1 MGCAMPWILR
11 RRIRDE
17 RLDIGRAVARHPGP
31 VGRAAEQ
38 VGDDTAG
45 PRGQPGGPAGRT
57 GRAGGRER
65 VGQVADP
72 AGRDGPAGRVA
83 GGGDRRFGPAGRD
96 RAGGRA
102 RPGAARVPRPPD
114 RDDLPGPDD
123 LARPGAA
130 GRRAD
135 RRGPARAWREPPRRA
150 GADAGGAGRGA
161 VARPGAALP
170 RLPARAVRGHAAA
183 RDDRRRAGRQ
193 PAAAAGRRTDHRAR
207 RHHPAADPGAGRA
220 AAAGPAPGR
229 PVGHPRSWGGRA
241 VRATARGHVRGPNRR
256 GRADRGRVCLTPAS
270 LYGRSATGR
279 AVDLGR
285 ADRAGADTGLAAGPG
300 PATARLFV
308 RAAVSAGA
316 PGVFAY
322 RSGALGAGPGGG
334 GCVPR
339 AGLGVAAVTGPVI
352 EASGLVKVYA
362 GGGRAK
368 TALAGVSLTLP
379 EGKCLGVV
387 GESGCGK
394 STLARLLVGLE
405 RPTAGTVTLQGRPLA
420 SYPRPELARQLQL
433 VSQDPFSSLNPR
445 LTAGR
450 ALTEVLLVHRRVPG
464 RRQAGARVTEL
475 LDMVS
480 LGSRFTDRLPHEM
493 SGGQA
498 QRVAIARAL
507 AAEPQIL
514 ILDEP
519 TSALDVSVRAGIVN
533 LLAGLRAE
541 LSLSYLFISHDM
553 AVIRQLSDR
562 IGVMYQG
569 RFVERGPWRAVLS
582 APLHPY
588 TRALL
593 AAVPEP
599 TPDGSLLAGAAADE
613 ASAPDVL
620 APANAG
626 DSCPYLP
633 RCPIS
638 IGRCRTEDPPLAP
651 VAGEHEAACFRA
663 GEVPVPIAADPAGIR
678 PAAAADAEAMAE
690 LFVAAWRQ
698 AYPGVVP
705 DAVLAALDHDRTAR
719 WLAGL
724 IDGGPD
730 GNTAGQTDVAV
741 RDGQVIG
748 FVRYG
753 TRTGE
758 PGGYVFGLY
767 VHPAQAG
774 HGTGRALLSHAEQR
788 LREQGSDTVSLH
800 VFEANER
807 ARRLYAKAGYAPDGS
822 TRVEPEYEATEV
834 RLVKVFA

>member
-102 RPGAARVPRPPD
+102 RPGAARVPRQPD
-114 RDDLPGPDD
+114 RDDLPGSDD

-130 GRRAD
+130 GRCAD
-135 RRGPARAWREPPRRA
+135 RRGPARARREPPFCL

-161 VARPGAALP
+161 AARPGPAGP
-170 RLPARAVRGHAAA
+170 RLSARAVRRHAAA
-183 RDDRRRAGRQ
+183 RDDRRRTGRQ
-193 PAAAAGRRTDHRAR
+193 SQAAAGRRADHRAR
-207 RHHPAADPGAGRA
+207 RHHPAADPGANGP

-229 PVGHPRSWGGRA
+229 ALGHSRSRGGRA
-241 VRATARGHVRGPNRR
+241 VRAAARGDVRGPNRR

-270 LYGRSATGR
+270 LYGRAVAGG

-316 PGVFAY
+316 PGVFAD
-322 RSGALGAGPGGG
+322 RSGALGAGPCGGG
-334 GCVPR
+334 GVR
-339 AGLGVAAVTGPVI
+339 GAGLGVAAVTGPVL
-352 EASGLVKVYA
+352 EAADLVKVYSA
-362 GGGRAK
+362 GGRPK

-420 SYPRPELARQLQL
+420 SYPRPELARRLQL

-464 RRQAGARVTEL
+464 RREAAARVTEL

-480 LGSRFTDRLPHEM
+480 LGARFTDRLPHEM

-507 AAEPQIL
+507 AADPQIL

-533 LLAGLRAE
+533 LLAGLRLE
-541 LSLSYLFISHDM
+541 LALSYLFISHDM
-553 AVIRQLSDR
+553 AVIRQLSDS

-569 RFVERGPWRAVLS
+569 RFVERGPWQAVLS

-599 TPDGSLLAGAAADE
+599 HPDGSLLAGAAADDP
-613 ASAPDVL
+613 AG
-620 APANAG
+620 APAEAG
-626 DSCPYLP
+626 AGCPYLP

-638 IGRCRTEDPPLAP
+638 IGRCRTEDPPLAAI
-651 VAGEHEAACFRA
+651 AGEHEAACFRA
-663 GEVPVPIAADPAGIR
+663 GEVPAEVHGSIPVDADPAAGIR
-678 PAAAADAEAMAE
+678 GAATADADAMAGV
-690 LFVAAWRQ
+690 FVAAWRQ

-724 IDGGPD
+724 IDGRPE

-767 VHPAQAG
+767 VHPARAG
-774 HGTGRALLSHAEQR
+774 HGTGRSLLSHAEQR

-807 ARRLYAKAGYAPDGS
+807 AR
-822 TRVEPEYEATEV
+822 
-834 RLVKVFA
+834 

>member
-1 MGCAMPWILR
+1 LT
-11 RRIRDE
+11 
-17 RLDIGRAVARHPGP
+17 GP
-31 VGRAAEQ
+31 VLEA
-38 VGDDTAG
+38 
-45 PRGQPGGPAGRT
+45 
-57 GRAGGRER
+57 
-65 VGQVADP
+65 
-72 AGRDGPAGRVA
+72 
-83 GGGDRRFGPAGRD
+83 
-96 RAGGRA
+96 
-102 RPGAARVPRPPD
+102 
-114 RDDLPGPDD
+114 
-123 LARPGAA
+123 
-130 GRRAD
+130 
-135 RRGPARAWREPPRRA
+135 
-150 GADAGGAGRGA
+150 
-161 VARPGAALP
+161 
-170 RLPARAVRGHAAA
+170 
-183 RDDRRRAGRQ
+183 
-193 PAAAAGRRTDHRAR
+193 
-207 RHHPAADPGAGRA
+207 
-220 AAAGPAPGR
+220 
-229 PVGHPRSWGGRA
+229 
-241 VRATARGHVRGPNRR
+241 
-256 GRADRGRVCLTPAS
+256 
-270 LYGRSATGR
+270 
-279 AVDLGR
+279 
-285 ADRAGADTGLAAGPG
+285 TGLAKVYPAGG
-300 PATARLFV
+300 
-308 RAAVSAGA
+308 
-316 PGVFAY
+316 
-322 RSGALGAGPGGG
+322 
-334 GCVPR
+334 
-339 AGLGVAAVTGPVI
+339 
-352 EASGLVKVYA
+352 YA
-362 GGGRAK
+362 GGVK
-368 TALAGVSLTLP
+368 TALAGVSLTLE
-379 EGKCLGVV
+379 EGSCLGVV

-420 SYPRPELARQLQL
+420 SYPRPELARRLQL

-450 ALTEVLLVHRRVPG
+450 ALTEVLLVHRRVAG
-464 RRQAGARVTEL
+464 KKQAAARVTEL

-480 LGSRFTDRLPHEM
+480 LGSRFTDRLPHEL

-569 RFVERGPWRAVLS
+569 RFTERGPWQAVLS

-599 TPDGSLLAGAAADE
+599 HPDGSLLATAAADE
-613 ASAPDVL
+613 PAG
-620 APANAG
+620 APAEAG
-626 DSCPYLP
+626 TGCPYLP

-638 IGRCRTEDPPLAP
+638 IGRCRTEDPPLAVIAP
-651 VAGEHEAACFRA
+651 EHEAACFRA
-663 GEVPVPIAADPAGIR
+663 GEAPVLTVGEPESSDRETAPQEAEIR
-678 PAAAADAEAMAE
+678 PAVAGDADAMAE
-690 LFVAAWRQ
+690 AFVAAWRQ

-705 DAVLAALDHDRTAR
+705 DAVLAGLDHDRTAR

-724 IDGGPD
+724 IDGRPGD
-730 GNTAGQTDVAV
+730 SAVGQTDVAV

-774 HGTGRALLSHAEQR
+774 HGTGRSLLSHAEQR

-807 ARRLYAKAGYAPDGS
+807 ARRLYAKAGYTPDGS

-834 RLVKVFA
+834 RLVKVFS

>member
-1 MGCAMPWILR
+1 
-11 RRIRDE
+11 
-17 RLDIGRAVARHPGP
+17 
-31 VGRAAEQ
+31 
-38 VGDDTAG
+38 
-45 PRGQPGGPAGRT
+45 
-57 GRAGGRER
+57 
-65 VGQVADP
+65 
-72 AGRDGPAGRVA
+72 
-83 GGGDRRFGPAGRD
+83 
-96 RAGGRA
+96 
-102 RPGAARVPRPPD
+102 
-114 RDDLPGPDD
+114 
-123 LARPGAA
+123 
-130 GRRAD
+130 
-135 RRGPARAWREPPRRA
+135 
-150 GADAGGAGRGA
+150 
-161 VARPGAALP
+161 
-170 RLPARAVRGHAAA
+170 
-183 RDDRRRAGRQ
+183 
-193 PAAAAGRRTDHRAR
+193 
-207 RHHPAADPGAGRA
+207 
-220 AAAGPAPGR
+220 
-229 PVGHPRSWGGRA
+229 
-241 VRATARGHVRGPNRR
+241 
-256 GRADRGRVCLTPAS
+256 
-270 LYGRSATGR
+270 
-279 AVDLGR
+279 
-285 ADRAGADTGLAAGPG
+285 
-300 PATARLFV
+300 
-308 RAAVSAGA
+308 
-316 PGVFAY
+316 
-322 RSGALGAGPGGG
+322 
-334 GCVPR
+334 
-339 AGLGVAAVTGPVI
+339 VTGPVI

-464 RRQAGARVTEL
+464 RREAAARVTEL

-480 LGSRFTDRLPHEM
+480 LGARFTDRRPHEM

-533 LLAGLRAE
+533 LLAGLRSE
-541 LSLSYLFISHDM
+541 LALSYLFISHDM
-553 AVIRQLSDR
+553 AVIRQLSDS

-569 RFVERGPWRAVLS
+569 RFVERGPWQAVLS

-599 TPDGSLLAGAAADE
+599 HPDGSLLAGAAADE

-620 APANAG
+620 APPNAG
-626 DSCPYLP
+626 ASCPYLP

-638 IGRCRTEDPPLAP
+638 IGRCRTEDPPLAVIVP
-651 VAGEHEAACFRA
+651 DHEAACFRA
-663 GEVPVPIAADPAGIR
+663 GEVPAEVPAEVPGSTAVDADPAAGIR
-678 PAAAADAEAMAE
+678 AAAATDADAMAE
-690 LFVAAWRQ
+690 VFVAAWRQ

-719 WLAGL
+719 WLTGL
-724 IDGGPD
+724 IDGRPE
-730 GNTAGQTDVAV
+730 GNTVGQTDVAV

-774 HGTGRALLSHAEQR
+774 HGTGRSLLSHAEQR

-834 RLVKVFA
+834 RLVKAFS

>member
-1 MGCAMPWILR
+1 
-11 RRIRDE
+11 
-17 RLDIGRAVARHPGP
+17 
-31 VGRAAEQ
+31 
-38 VGDDTAG
+38 
-45 PRGQPGGPAGRT
+45 
-57 GRAGGRER
+57 
-65 VGQVADP
+65 
-72 AGRDGPAGRVA
+72 VA
-83 GGGDRRFGPAGRD
+83 G
-96 RAGGRA
+96 
-102 RPGAARVPRPPD
+102 
-114 RDDLPGPDD
+114 
-123 LARPGAA
+123 
-130 GRRAD
+130 
-135 RRGPARAWREPPRRA
+135 
-150 GADAGGAGRGA
+150 
-161 VARPGAALP
+161 
-170 RLPARAVRGHAAA
+170 
-183 RDDRRRAGRQ
+183 
-193 PAAAAGRRTDHRAR
+193 
-207 RHHPAADPGAGRA
+207 
-220 AAAGPAPGR
+220 
-229 PVGHPRSWGGRA
+229 
-241 VRATARGHVRGPNRR
+241 
-256 GRADRGRVCLTPAS
+256 
-270 LYGRSATGR
+270 
-279 AVDLGR
+279 
-285 ADRAGADTGLAAGPG
+285 
-300 PATARLFV
+300 
-308 RAAVSAGA
+308 
-316 PGVFAY
+316 
-322 RSGALGAGPGGG
+322 
-334 GCVPR
+334 
-339 AGLGVAAVTGPVI
+339 VTGPVLPAL
-352 EASGLVKVYA
+352 EASGLVKVYPA
-362 GGGRAK
+362 GGRLK

-379 EGKCLGVV
+379 EGTCLGVV

-420 SYPRPELARQLQL
+420 SYPRPKLARQLQL

-464 RRQAGARVTEL
+464 RREAAARVTEL

-569 RFVERGPWRAVLS
+569 RFTERGPWQAVLS

-599 TPDGSLLAGAAADE
+599 HPDGSLLAGAAADE
-613 ASAPDVL
+613 PRDSGP
-620 APANAG
+620 PATAG
-626 DSCPYLP
+626 ASCPYLP

-651 VAGEHEAACFRA
+651 IAGEHEAACFRA
-663 GEVPVPIAADPAGIR
+663 GEVPGSIAVDADPTAGIR
-678 PAAAADAEAMAE
+678 AATAADADAMAE
-690 LFVAAWRQ
+690 VFVAAWRQ

-705 DAVLAALDHDRTAR
+705 DAVLAALDQDRTAG

-724 IDGGPD
+724 IDGRPD
-730 GNTAGQTDVAV
+730 GNTVAETDVAV

-753 TRTGE
+753 TRAGE

-767 VHPAQAG
+767 VHPGQAR
-774 HGTGRALLSHAEQR
+774 HGTGRSLLRHAEQR
-788 LREQGSDTVSLH
+788 LREHGSGTVSLH

-834 RLVKVFA
+834 RLVKVFS

>member
-1 MGCAMPWILR
+1 
-11 RRIRDE
+11 
-17 RLDIGRAVARHPGP
+17 
-31 VGRAAEQ
+31 
-38 VGDDTAG
+38 
-45 PRGQPGGPAGRT
+45 
-57 GRAGGRER
+57 
-65 VGQVADP
+65 
-72 AGRDGPAGRVA
+72 VA
-83 GGGDRRFGPAGRD
+83 G
-96 RAGGRA
+96 
-102 RPGAARVPRPPD
+102 V
-114 RDDLPGPDD
+114 
-123 LARPGAA
+123 
-130 GRRAD
+130 
-135 RRGPARAWREPPRRA
+135 
-150 GADAGGAGRGA
+150 
-161 VARPGAALP
+161 
-170 RLPARAVRGHAAA
+170 
-183 RDDRRRAGRQ
+183 
-193 PAAAAGRRTDHRAR
+193 
-207 RHHPAADPGAGRA
+207 
-220 AAAGPAPGR
+220 
-229 PVGHPRSWGGRA
+229 
-241 VRATARGHVRGPNRR
+241 N
-256 GRADRGRVCLTPAS
+256 
-270 LYGRSATGR
+270 
-279 AVDLGR
+279 
-285 ADRAGADTGLAAGPG
+285 
-300 PATARLFV
+300 
-308 RAAVSAGA
+308 
-316 PGVFAY
+316 
-322 RSGALGAGPGGG
+322 
-334 GCVPR
+334 
-339 AGLGVAAVTGPVI
+339 GPVI
-352 EASGLVKVYA
+352 EASGLVKVYPA
-362 GGGRAK
+362 GGRVK

-450 ALTEVLLVHRRVPG
+450 ALTEVLLVHRRVAG
-464 RRQAGARVTEL
+464 RREAAARVTEL
-475 LDMVS
+475 LDMVA

-533 LLAGLRAE
+533 LLAGLRSE
-541 LSLSYLFISHDM
+541 LALSYLFISHDM
-553 AVIRQLSDR
+553 AVIRQLSDS

-569 RFVERGPWRAVLS
+569 RFVERGPWQAVLS

-599 TPDGSLLAGAAADE
+599 HPDGSLLAGAAAAE

-620 APANAG
+620 APVTAG
-626 DSCPYLP
+626 ASCPYLP

-663 GEVPVPIAADPAGIR
+663 GEVPVSTEVDADPTAGIR
-678 PAAAADAEAMAE
+678 AAAAADADAMAGV
-690 LFVAAWRQ
+690 FVAAWRQ
-698 AYPGVVP
+698 GYPGVVP

-724 IDGGPD
+724 IDGRPEGD
-730 GNTAGQTDVAV
+730 TAGQTDVAV

-788 LREQGSDTVSLH
+788 LREQGSDTVSLY

-822 TRVEPEYEATEV
+822 TRVEPEYEATEI
-834 RLVKVFA
+834 RLVKALS

>member
-1 MGCAMPWILR
+1 
-11 RRIRDE
+11 
-17 RLDIGRAVARHPGP
+17 
-31 VGRAAEQ
+31 
-38 VGDDTAG
+38 
-45 PRGQPGGPAGRT
+45 
-57 GRAGGRER
+57 
-65 VGQVADP
+65 
-72 AGRDGPAGRVA
+72 
-83 GGGDRRFGPAGRD
+83 
-96 RAGGRA
+96 
-102 RPGAARVPRPPD
+102 
-114 RDDLPGPDD
+114 
-123 LARPGAA
+123 
-130 GRRAD
+130 
-135 RRGPARAWREPPRRA
+135 
-150 GADAGGAGRGA
+150 
-161 VARPGAALP
+161 
-170 RLPARAVRGHAAA
+170 
-183 RDDRRRAGRQ
+183 
-193 PAAAAGRRTDHRAR
+193 
-207 RHHPAADPGAGRA
+207 
-220 AAAGPAPGR
+220 
-229 PVGHPRSWGGRA
+229 
-241 VRATARGHVRGPNRR
+241 
-256 GRADRGRVCLTPAS
+256 
-270 LYGRSATGR
+270 
-279 AVDLGR
+279 
-285 ADRAGADTGLAAGPG
+285 
-300 PATARLFV
+300 
-308 RAAVSAGA
+308 
-316 PGVFAY
+316 
-322 RSGALGAGPGGG
+322 
-334 GCVPR
+334 
-339 AGLGVAAVTGPVI
+339 VAAVTGPVI

-464 RRQAGARVTEL
+464 RREAAARVTEL

-480 LGSRFTDRLPHEM
+480 LGARFTDRLPHEM

-533 LLAGLRAE
+533 LLAGLRSE
-541 LSLSYLFISHDM
+541 LALSYLFISHDM
-553 AVIRQLSDR
+553 AVIRQLSDS

-569 RFVERGPWRAVLS
+569 RFVERGPWQAVLS

-599 TPDGSLLAGAAADE
+599 HPDGSLLAGAAA

-620 APANAG
+620 APAGFPAG
-626 DSCPYLP
+626 ASCPYLP

-651 VAGEHEAACFRA
+651 VTGEHEAACFRA
-663 GEVPVPIAADPAGIR
+663 GEVPGSTDVDADPAAGIR
-678 PAAAADAEAMAE
+678 AAAGADADAMAE
-690 LFVAAWRQ
+690 VFVAAWRQ
-698 AYPGVVP
+698 GYPGVVP
-705 DAVLAALDHDRTAR
+705 DTVLAALDHDRTAR

-724 IDGGPD
+724 IDGRPAVPD
-730 GNTAGQTDVAV
+730 GDTAGQTDVAV

-774 HGTGRALLSHAEQR
+774 HGIGRSLLSHAEQR
-788 LREQGSDTVSLH
+788 LREQGTDTVSLH

-807 ARRLYAKAGYAPDGS
+807 ARRLYAKAGYVPDGS

>member
-1 MGCAMPWILR
+1 MAALI
-11 RRIRDE
+11 
-17 RLDIGRAVARHPGP
+17 GP
-31 VGRAAEQ
+31 VLE
-38 VGDDTAG
+38 
-45 PRGQPGGPAGRT
+45 
-57 GRAGGRER
+57 
-65 VGQVADP
+65 
-72 AGRDGPAGRVA
+72 
-83 GGGDRRFGPAGRD
+83 
-96 RAGGRA
+96 
-102 RPGAARVPRPPD
+102 
-114 RDDLPGPDD
+114 
-123 LARPGAA
+123 
-130 GRRAD
+130 
-135 RRGPARAWREPPRRA
+135 
-150 GADAGGAGRGA
+150 
-161 VARPGAALP
+161 
-170 RLPARAVRGHAAA
+170 
-183 RDDRRRAGRQ
+183 
-193 PAAAAGRRTDHRAR
+193 
-207 RHHPAADPGAGRA
+207 
-220 AAAGPAPGR
+220 
-229 PVGHPRSWGGRA
+229 
-241 VRATARGHVRGPNRR
+241 AT
-256 GRADRGRVCLTPAS
+256 
-270 LYGRSATGR
+270 
-279 AVDLGR
+279 
-285 ADRAGADTGLAAGPG
+285 
-300 PATARLFV
+300 
-308 RAAVSAGA
+308 
-316 PGVFAY
+316 
-322 RSGALGAGPGGG
+322 
-334 GCVPR
+334 
-339 AGLGVAAVTGPVI
+339 
-352 EASGLVKVYA
+352 GLVKVYPA
-362 GGGRAK
+362 GGYAGRLK
-368 TALAGVSLTLP
+368 TALVGVSLTLE
-379 EGKCLGVV
+379 EGSCLGVV

-420 SYPRPELARQLQL
+420 SYPRPELARRLQL

-450 ALTEVLLVHRRVPG
+450 ALTEVLLVHRRVAG
-464 RRQAGARVTEL
+464 KKQAAARVTEL

-480 LGSRFTDRLPHEM
+480 LGSRFTDRLPHEL

-553 AVIRQLSDR
+553 AVIRQLSDQ

-569 RFVERGPWRAVLS
+569 RFTERGPWQAVLS

-599 TPDGSLLAGAAADE
+599 HPDGSLLAGAAADE
-613 ASAPDVL
+613 PRDSDP
-620 APANAG
+620 PATAG
-626 DSCPYLP
+626 SSCPYLA

-651 VAGEHEAACFRA
+651 IVPQHEAACFRA
-663 GEVPVPIAADPAGIR
+663 GEVPAEVPGPTAVDVDPTAGIR
-678 PAAAADAEAMAE
+678 TATAADADAMAE
-690 LFVAAWRQ
+690 VFVAAWRQ

-705 DAVLAALDHDRTAR
+705 DAVLMALDHDRTAR

-724 IDGGPD
+724 IDGRPEA
-730 GNTAGQTDVAV
+730 NAVGQTDVAV

-758 PGGYVFGLY
+758 PGGYVFRLY

-774 HGTGRALLSHAEQR
+774 HGTGRSLLSHAEQR
-788 LREQGSDTVSLH
+788 LHEQGSDTVSLH

-834 RLVKVFA
+834 RLVKVFS

>member
-1 MGCAMPWILR
+1 VPRA
-11 RRIRDE
+11 RI
-17 RLDIGRAVARHPGP
+17 GVAALTGP
-31 VGRAAEQ
+31 VL
-38 VGDDTAG
+38 
-45 PRGQPGGPAGRT
+45 
-57 GRAGGRER
+57 
-65 VGQVADP
+65 
-72 AGRDGPAGRVA
+72 
-83 GGGDRRFGPAGRD
+83 
-96 RAGGRA
+96 
-102 RPGAARVPRPPD
+102 GA
-114 RDDLPGPDD
+114 
-123 LARPGAA
+123 
-130 GRRAD
+130 
-135 RRGPARAWREPPRRA
+135 
-150 GADAGGAGRGA
+150 
-161 VARPGAALP
+161 
-170 RLPARAVRGHAAA
+170 
-183 RDDRRRAGRQ
+183 
-193 PAAAAGRRTDHRAR
+193 
-207 RHHPAADPGAGRA
+207 
-220 AAAGPAPGR
+220 
-229 PVGHPRSWGGRA
+229 
-241 VRATARGHVRGPNRR
+241 
-256 GRADRGRVCLTPAS
+256 
-270 LYGRSATGR
+270 
-279 AVDLGR
+279 
-285 ADRAGADTGLAAGPG
+285 TGLAKVYPAGG
-300 PATARLFV
+300 
-308 RAAVSAGA
+308 
-316 PGVFAY
+316 
-322 RSGALGAGPGGG
+322 
-334 GCVPR
+334 
-339 AGLGVAAVTGPVI
+339 
-352 EASGLVKVYA
+352 YA
-362 GGGRAK
+362 GGVK
-368 TALAGVSLTLP
+368 TALAGVSLTLE
-379 EGKCLGVV
+379 EGSCLGVV

-420 SYPRPELARQLQL
+420 SYPRPDLARRLQL

-450 ALTEVLLVHRRVPG
+450 ALTEVLLVHRRVAG
-464 RRQAGARVTEL
+464 KKQAAGRVTEL

-480 LGSRFTDRLPHEM
+480 LGSRFTDRLPHEL

-569 RFVERGPWRAVLS
+569 RFTERGPWQAVLS

-599 TPDGSLLAGAAADE
+599 HPDGSLLATAAADE
-613 ASAPDVL
+613 PAG
-620 APANAG
+620 APAEAG
-626 DSCPYLP
+626 TGCPYLP

-638 IGRCRTEDPPLAP
+638 IGRCRTEDPPLAVIAP
-651 VAGEHEAACFRA
+651 EHEAACFRA
-663 GEVPVPIAADPAGIR
+663 GEVPASIDVDADPAAGIR
-678 PAAAADAEAMAE
+678 TAAATDADAMAE
-690 LFVAAWRQ
+690 VFVAAWRQ

-705 DAVLAALDHDRTAR
+705 DAVLTALDHDRTAR

-724 IDGGPD
+724 IDGRPE
-730 GNTAGQTDVAV
+730 GNAVGQTDVAV

-774 HGTGRALLSHAEQR
+774 HGTGRSLLSHAEQR

-807 ARRLYAKAGYAPDGS
+807 ARRLYAKAGYTPDGS

-834 RLVKVFA
+834 RLVKVFS

>member
-1 MGCAMPWILR
+1 
-11 RRIRDE
+11 
-17 RLDIGRAVARHPGP
+17 V
-31 VGRAAEQ
+31 
-38 VGDDTAG
+38 
-45 PRGQPGGPAGRT
+45 T
-57 GRAGGRER
+57 GSVLE
-65 VGQVADP
+65 
-72 AGRDGPAGRVA
+72 
-83 GGGDRRFGPAGRD
+83 
-96 RAGGRA
+96 
-102 RPGAARVPRPPD
+102 
-114 RDDLPGPDD
+114 
-123 LARPGAA
+123 
-130 GRRAD
+130 
-135 RRGPARAWREPPRRA
+135 
-150 GADAGGAGRGA
+150 
-161 VARPGAALP
+161 
-170 RLPARAVRGHAAA
+170 
-183 RDDRRRAGRQ
+183 
-193 PAAAAGRRTDHRAR
+193 
-207 RHHPAADPGAGRA
+207 AAD
-220 AAAGPAPGR
+220 
-229 PVGHPRSWGGRA
+229 
-241 VRATARGHVRGPNRR
+241 
-256 GRADRGRVCLTPAS
+256 
-270 LYGRSATGR
+270 
-279 AVDLGR
+279 
-285 ADRAGADTGLAAGPG
+285 
-300 PATARLFV
+300 
-308 RAAVSAGA
+308 
-316 PGVFAY
+316 
-322 RSGALGAGPGGG
+322 
-334 GCVPR
+334 
-339 AGLGVAAVTGPVI
+339 
-352 EASGLVKVYA
+352 LVKVYPA
-362 GGGRAK
+362 GGYGGGVK
-368 TALAGVSLTLP
+368 SALAGVSLTLP
-379 EGKCLGVV
+379 VGKCLGVV

-420 SYPRPELARQLQL
+420 SYPRPELARRLQL

-464 RRQAGARVTEL
+464 RREATARVTEL

-533 LLAGLRAE
+533 LLAGLRSE
-541 LSLSYLFISHDM
+541 LALSYLFISHDM

-569 RFVERGPWRAVLS
+569 RFIERGPWQAVLS

-599 TPDGSLLAGAAADE
+599 HPDGSLLASAAADE
-613 ASAPDVL
+613 VSAPDVL
-620 APANAG
+620 APVPAG
-626 DSCPYLP
+626 ASCPYLP

-638 IGRCRTEDPPLAP
+638 VGRCRTEDPPLAAI
-651 VAGEHEAACFRA
+651 AGEHEAACFRA
-663 GEVPVPIAADPAGIR
+663 GEVLAEVPGSTVADADARAGIR
-678 PAAAADAEAMAE
+678 AAAAADADAMAGV
-690 LFVAAWRQ
+690 FVDAWRQ

-724 IDGGPD
+724 IDGRPEG
-730 GNTAGQTDVAV
+730 GTAGQTDVAV

-753 TRTGE
+753 SRTGE

-774 HGTGRALLSHAEQR
+774 QGTGRALLSHAEQR

-807 ARRLYAKAGYAPDGS
+807 ARRLYAKAGYTPDGS

-834 RLVKVFA
+834 RLVKALS